1 MRGSRPALGGVVA
14 MILLIIITATRAL
27 AQTRPSETP
36 PPSMADLQRMFDA
49 REYQDVVRHVLKVL
63 SLKGD
68 AAAGYDRH
76 ELLRLKGESH
86 LRLGDAEPA
95 AKAFDDAAVV
105 ATDEAT
111 AALDRATAL
120 LARRARQNVYK
131 PKTTSSAVGA
141 GEGLPLLDPVGR
153 KLGLRA
159 LYDDE
164 RAVARKRMDVP
175 PRASLSDLIAALDVA
190 APLRALELGATGAS
204 SETDALIAPLAER
217 AREMVGDEI
226 KSMSSRVEK
235 LDKAA
240 NKKKK
245 MGSAYRKRGLSA
257 DEQAELREVV
267 RKCEQF
273 ATAVRPLA
281 DAAPSNAAKF
291 ATLRAD
297 AQALHEHA
305 TRVLSADYTLIY
317 DRD

>member
-1 MRGSRPALGGVVA
+1 
-14 MILLIIITATRAL
+14 
-27 AQTRPSETP
+27 
-36 PPSMADLQRMFDA
+36 
-49 REYQDVVRHVLKVL
+49 
-63 SLKGD
+63 
-68 AAAGYDRH
+68 
-76 ELLRLKGESH
+76 
-86 LRLGDAEPA
+86 
-95 AKAFDDAAVV
+95 
-105 ATDEAT
+105 
-111 AALDRATAL
+111 
-120 LARRARQNVYK
+120 
-131 PKTTSSAVGA
+131 
-141 GEGLPLLDPVGR
+141 
-153 KLGLRA
+153 
-159 LYDDE
+159 
-164 RAVARKRMDVP
+164 
-175 PRASLSDLIAALDVA
+175 
-190 APLRALELGATGAS
+190 
-204 SETDALIAPLAER
+204 
-217 AREMVGDEI
+217 
-226 KSMSSRVEK
+226 MSSRVEK